1 MRLIKYSFII
11 LLTIAL
17 GILISYDNKP
27 FSSSERNIAEE
38 SYYEQEAELDLEQQ
52 QIQAFNRFNEPY
64 IKVKPQVS
72 YPGDTVLVQTS
83 HRGIIEFNGVKYNLQ
98 HYDDLTYITFLP
110 ISIDQTSGE
119 LQILWYPNEDYDQA
133 ITTFLD
139 NVISTELIIEEKT
152 FSTQY
157 LEVTKEQEEMYRDTE
172 RIAEDRRKVN
182 AALANPIQR
191 PLFSGEF
198 LQPLEGR
205 VSTEYGYTRYV
216 NGAFSSRHNAI
227 DIAAPEGTPIIAPNH
242 GKVVLAES
250 LYLSGNRVII
260 DHGSNLIS
268 SFSHLSKLNVEAGDE
283 VKKGDIIGWVGS
295 TGFSTGPHLHHAIY
309 VHDQAVNP
317 ELFFDSNPFDWE

>member
-1 MRLIKYSFII
+1 MRLIKYTFIVI
-11 LLTIAL
+11 LTIVL

-27 FSSSERNIAEE
+27 FSPSEKNIANE
-38 SYYEQEAELDLEQQ
+38 SLAEQQ
-52 QIQAFNRFNEPY
+52 LIQTFITFNEPY
-64 IKVKPQVS
+64 IKVRPQVS

-83 HRGIIEFNGVKYNLQ
+83 HEGIIEFNGNKYNLQ
-98 HYDDLTYITFLP
+98 RYDDLTYITFLP
-110 ISIDQTSGE
+110 ISIDQTPGKLQLLWHPKGE
-119 LQILWYPNEDYDQA
+119 YDQ
-133 ITTFLD
+133 TTNLSSD
-139 NVISTELIIEEKT
+139 NTISAEILINEKL

-157 LEVTKEQEEMYRDTE
+157 LEVTKEQEEMYRDSE

-182 AALANPIQR
+182 AALSNPIQR

-198 LQPLEGR
+198 LKPLEGR

-216 NGAFSSRHNAI
+216 NGTLSSRHNAI
-227 DIAAPEGTPIIAPNH
+227 DIAAPEGTPIIAPNN

-268 SFSHLSKLNVEAGDE
+268 SFSHLSKLNVEVGDE
-283 VKKGDIIGWVGS
+283 VTKGEIIGWVGS

-309 VHDQAVNP
+309 VHDRAVNP
-317 ELFFDSNPFDWE
+317 ELFFNNNPFEWE

>member
-1 MRLIKYSFII
+1 MRLVKFSFII

-27 FSSSERNIAEE
+27 FSTSEKNIAEKR
-38 SYYEQEAELDLEQQ
+38 SSEQAH
-52 QIQAFNRFNEPY
+52 IQTFSRFNEPY
-64 IKVKPQVS
+64 IKVRPQVS

-83 HRGIIEFNGVKYNLQ
+83 HRGIIEFNGKKYNLQ
-98 HYDDLTYITFLP
+98 RYDDLSYITFLP
-110 ISIDQTSGE
+110 ISIDQLPDE
-119 LQILWYPNEDYDQA
+119 LQLLWYPNEDYNQA

-139 NVISTELIIEEKT
+139 NVISTELIIEEKP

-157 LEVTKEQEEMYRDTE
+157 LEVTEEQEEMYRDSE
-172 RIAEDRRKVN
+172 KIAEDRKKVD
-182 AALANPIQR
+182 AALSNPIQK

-198 LQPLEGR
+198 EKPLEGR
-205 VSTEYGYTRYV
+205 ISTEYGYTRYV
-216 NGAFSSRHNAI
+216 NGVFSSRHNAI
-227 DIAAPEGTPIIAPNH
+227 DIAAPEGTPIIAPNN

-268 SFSHLSKLNVEAGDE
+268 SFSHLSRLNVEAGAE

-309 VHDQAVNP
+309 VHDEAVNP
-317 ELFFDSNPFDWE
+317 ELFFDNNPFNWE